1 MSIAVRL
8 TPPTQVRLGLY
19 GQGLQ
24 KCQELRGMQEP
35 AGIQEPRDEETP
47 GSAALYIAS
56 LANEL
61 AQLAKRNGL
70 ESLSYIL
77 DMARLEAD
85 QVFKD
90 SGRAR
95 NCPGPIPPRT
105 AN

>member
-1 MSIAVRL
+1 MA
-8 TPPTQVRLGLY
+8 
-19 GQGLQ
+19 
-24 KCQELRGMQEP
+24 EP
-35 AGIQEPRDEETP
+35 ADIREPLNEETP

-70 ESLSYIL
+70 ETLSYIL
-77 DMARLEAD
+77 EMARLEAD
-85 QVFKD
+85 QIFKD

-95 NCPGPIPPRT
+95 NYPGPIPPGA